1 MSPDSQD
8 PPDDPGAERVR
19 IGSRSIVLAI
29 VIVVA
34 VLMARV
40 VVQSSTRVIGW
51 FLAAAVVAAL
61 ISPVIQRLDRSMPRA
76 VAVLIVVVGLAAVF
90 GSAIYLVFSD
100 IQKEVSRVQ
109 EAAPEVANDI
119 EASPRFGKTARD
131 LHLAE
136 HVRSFVDQLP
146 ERVQGG
152 GTAEVIRATAT
163 RSVSFLVGLVL
174 TLFMVSYGPRLLTA
188 GLRQIDDEEHRRVL
202 EQALV
207 RAYRRTWLALS
218 GRLLRAAG
226 VGIVAYGAARIGSLP
241 GARVLALFCA
251 AWSVIPAFGIIVGA
265 VPIIVFAGGF
275 RGSWSAIGMVVFFF
289 GLQVL
294 DAVLN
299 RVIPNRDRLAIGPVV
314 PLLAAML
321 GFESNGIGGALVAIA
336 FALFGVALLEER
348 SDRNQRDEV
357 VVSTPER

>member
-1 MSPDSQD
+1 MSPDLQD
-8 PPDDPGAERVR
+8 PPDDEGAERVR
-19 IGSRSIVLAI
+19 VGSRSIVLAI
-29 VIVVA
+29 LIVA
-34 VLMARV
+34 LVLMARV
-40 VVQSSTRVIGW
+40 VVHSSTRVIGW

-61 ISPVIQRLDRSMPRA
+61 IAPVIQRLDNSMPRA
-76 VAVLIVVVGLAAVF
+76 FAVLIVVVGLAAVF
-90 GSAIYLVFSD
+90 GSAIYIVFSD

-109 EAAPEVANDI
+109 EAAPEVATDI

-136 HVRSFVDQLP
+136 HVRDFVDQLP

-152 GTAEVIRATAT
+152 DTAQVLRAAAT

-188 GLRQIDDEEHRRVL
+188 GLRQIKDEERRQML
-202 EQALV
+202 DLALV
-207 RAYRRTWLALS
+207 RAYRRTWLALA
-218 GRLLRAAG
+218 GRLTRATG
-226 VGIVAYGAARIGSLP
+226 VGLVAYGAARLGDLP
-241 GARVLALFCA
+241 GARVVALFCA
-251 AWSVIPAFGIIVGA
+251 AWSIIPSFGIIVGA

-275 RGSWSAIGMVVFFF
+275 RGSWSAIGMIVFFF

-299 RVIPNRDRLAIGPVV
+299 RVVPNPDRLAIGPVV

-321 GFESNGIGGALVAIA
+321 GFETNGIGGALVAIA

-348 SDRNQRDEV
+348 SEHNRDRATA
-357 VVSTPER
+357 STG